1 MSEVSEE
8 RKESMKLLSSSKG
21 RCVVV
26 SPIVRGLALV
36 LIVMNKMSTVK
47 ETSTLDEI
55 YCIDKLNEASPL
67 SLLVTID

>member
-26 SPIVRGLALV
+26 RGLALV

-47 ETSTLDEI
+47 ETSTLD
-55 YCIDKLNEASPL
+55 
-67 SLLVTID
+67 

>member
-21 RCVVV
+21 ICVVV

-47 ETSTLDEI
+47 ATSTLD
-55 YCIDKLNEASPL
+55 
-67 SLLVTID
+67 

>member
-36 LIVMNKMSTVK
+36 LIVMNKMSTV
-47 ETSTLDEI
+47 EATSTLD
-55 YCIDKLNEASPL
+55 
-67 SLLVTID
+67 